1 MVAPTL
7 ILFMPI
13 IEPDILMNEEEFRL
27 IRDYIYEHCGLSF
40 DASSKFLLEKRLSN
54 RIRFHLLK
62 GFKEYYRFLRY
73 DPKASEELSAAIDIL
88 TTNETYFFREMHQLK
103 AFNEEILPEIK
114 NRKGDTHKAKT
125 LSIWSAG
132 CSTGEEPYTIAMLI
146 LETGQFKDWNIEIF
160 GNDISQRVLQVARR
174 GIYTKYSF
182 RCSEQMFIDKYFE
195 PAPDGKYKVND
206 EIKNMVRFGY
216 LNLIDRSRMSLLK
229 NMDVIFCRNVLIYFD
244 AESKKKVIHN
254 FYDKLEEGGYLLL
267 GHAESMMNIST
278 AYTLQHLKND
288 MVYRKPFKG
297 VKDAEFLAVS
307 R

>member
-1 MVAPTL
+1 
-7 ILFMPI
+7 MPI
-13 IEPDILMNEEEFRL
+13 IETDILMNDEEFRL
-27 IRDYIYEHCGLSF
+27 ISDYIYNHCGIFF

-54 RIRFHLLK
+54 RLRFHQLK
-62 GFKEYYRFLRY
+62 SFKDYFRFLRY

-88 TTNETYFFREMHQLK
+88 TTNETYFFREMCQLK
-103 AFNEEILPEIK
+103 AFGEEILPEIK
-114 NRKGDTHKAKT
+114 SRKGDNDRTRN

-146 LETGQFKDWNIEIF
+146 LETGHFKGWDIEIF

-174 GIYTKYSF
+174 GVYGQSSF
-182 RCSEQMFIDKYFE
+182 RCTDKMFINKYFE
-195 PAPDGKYKVND
+195 PTPDGKHKVRD

-216 LNLIDRSRMSLLK
+216 LNLMDRNRMSLLRS
-229 NMDVIFCRNVLIYFD
+229 MDVIFCRNVLIYFD
-244 AESKKKVIHN
+244 AESKKKVIHS

-288 MVYRKPFKG
+288 MVYRKPFRG
-297 VKDAEFLAVS
+297 VNNIIGSNHAIYG
-307 R
+307 

>member
-1 MVAPTL
+1 
-7 ILFMPI
+7 MPI
-13 IEPDILMNEEEFRL
+13 IEADILMSEEEFRL
-27 IRDYIYEHCGLSF
+27 IRDYIYNHCGLSF

-54 RIRFHLLK
+54 RLRFHQLK
-62 GFKEYYRFLRY
+62 NFKDYFRFLRY

-88 TTNETYFFREMHQLK
+88 TTNETYFFRETCQLK
-103 AFNEEILPEIK
+103 AFSEEILPEIK
-114 NRKGDTHKAKT
+114 SRKGDNGKARN

-146 LETGQFKDWNIEIF
+146 LETGRFKGWNIEIF
-160 GNDISQRVLQVARR
+160 GNDISQRVLQAARK
-174 GIYTKYSF
+174 GVYGQSSF
-182 RCSEQMFIDKYFE
+182 RCADRMLVDKYFE
-195 PAPDGKYKVND
+195 PTPDGKHKVND

-216 LNLIDRSRMSLLK
+216 LNLIDRNKMSLLRD
-229 NMDVIFCRNVLIYFD
+229 MDVIFCRNVLIYFD
-244 AESKKKVIHN
+244 AESKKKVIQN

-288 MVYRKPFKG
+288 MVYRKPFRNFKE
-297 VKDAEFLAVS
+297 AEFLAIS